1 MPTSYE
7 SKHSECVSQVVS
19 VLLRCWPVAYRPSW
33 LKTRKDVTNV
43 LKERLAYHTLYN
55 RLSGSNVDI
64 KSLLFVSDP
73 NRCMMKSYSNLQ
85 KLGSGAFGA
94 VFKAQCRLTH
104 EWRAIKKLPLTDVA
118 DDMAF
123 VYAELEAMIH
133 LHHPNV
139 VKFYEHFEQEN
150 ALFMVTE
157 LCDGGDF
164 SELNHGIDDPQ
175 EVKLLIRDVVMALA
189 YCHDHGVAHRDL
201 KFENCLIKNS
211 FKNYRVG
218 KVIDFGLSAIRT
230 QGDEE
235 HTFLNEQLGTRFFVA
250 PEVIDKTIP
259 YGCKCDCWSLGV
271 MLYIIMTD
279 EHPCCPDAHKMET
292 PTFFGKIL
300 AGRIRQRPLQDAGLG
315 YDACQLLSGLL
326 EKNPS
331 ARMDAQGALR
341 SKWLADVKDRR
352 PRHHSHIMEINTAE
366 SPASNSNKPKSPH
379 SPLTHSTI
387 RRLAAFRHYS
397 KFEKA
402 VLTLVAHRSEEQHI
416 AELRDTFHLLDISR
430 TGSLS
435 KSEIR
440 EGIRLC
446 GHHMKEEELNEIF
459 TALDADGTGKVHYT
473 EWLAATMKPSTLA
486 TDKAIKQVFHYLDID
501 QSGLIKPH
509 ELFRVL
515 GCSDTVK
522 NVLDA
527 ADADGDRTINEEEF
541 RALMRSMAKRLD
553 KFEVHPRRLG
563 FQLPLAPA

>member
-1 MPTSYE
+1 
-7 SKHSECVSQVVS
+7 
-19 VLLRCWPVAYRPSW
+19 
-33 LKTRKDVTNV
+33 
-43 LKERLAYHTLYN
+43 
-55 RLSGSNVDI
+55 
-64 KSLLFVSDP
+64 
-73 NRCMMKSYSNLQ
+73 
-85 KLGSGAFGA
+85 
-94 VFKAQCRLTH
+94 
-104 EWRAIKKLPLTDVA
+104 
-118 DDMAF
+118 
-123 VYAELEAMIH
+123 
-133 LHHPNV
+133 
-139 VKFYEHFEQEN
+139 
-150 ALFMVTE
+150 
-157 LCDGGDF
+157 
-164 SELNHGIDDPQ
+164 
-175 EVKLLIRDVVMALA
+175 
-189 YCHDHGVAHRDL
+189 
-201 KFENCLIKNS
+201 
-211 FKNYRVG
+211 
-218 KVIDFGLSAIRT
+218 
-230 QGDEE
+230 
-235 HTFLNEQLGTRFFVA
+235 
-250 PEVIDKTIP
+250 
-259 YGCKCDCWSLGV
+259 
-271 MLYIIMTD
+271 
-279 EHPCCPDAHKMET
+279 MET
-292 PTFFGKIL
+292 PTLFGKIL
-300 AGRIRQRPLQDAGLG
+300 AGRIRQRPLQDAGLD
-315 YDACQLLSGLL
+315 YDACQLLMGLL

-352 PRHHSHIMEINTAE
+352 PRHHSHIMEINTPE
-366 SPASNSNKPKSPH
+366 SPASNSNKPKSPM
-379 SPLTHSTI
+379 SPLTHGTI

-397 KFEKA
+397 KFERA

-440 EGIRLC
+440 EGFRLC

-459 TALDADGTGKVHYT
+459 LALDADGTGKVHYT

-541 RALMRSMAKRLD
+541 RALMRTMAKRLD